1 MLCYVIVLLLGALA
15 GGHFNPATSIG
26 VYASGGSKS
35 LACLVSVLISQVA
48 GAIGGLTM
56 ALITLGEREAET
68 KDWFLPE
75 HKVPEI
81 ASNSALM
88 SMNPKNPLHHAHLIL
103 PINVTITFVMIATIL
118 ILINRLPCE

>member
-1 MLCYVIVLLLGALA
+1 MLCYVTVLLLGALA

-26 VYASGGSKS
+26 VYASGGCQSFV
-35 LACLVSVLISQVA
+35 CLMSVLVSQVA
-48 GAIGGLTM
+48 GAIGGLIL
-56 ALITLGEREAET
+56 ALVTLGERQAET

-88 SMNPKNPLHHAHLIL
+88 SINPKNPLHHAHLIL